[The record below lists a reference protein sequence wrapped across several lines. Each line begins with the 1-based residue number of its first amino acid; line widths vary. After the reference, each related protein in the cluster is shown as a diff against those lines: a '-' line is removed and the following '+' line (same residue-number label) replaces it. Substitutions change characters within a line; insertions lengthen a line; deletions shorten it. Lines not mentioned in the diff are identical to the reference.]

1 MEWKGVNGLEVAE
14 KIIEAFCFAKID
26 KYRAATHN
34 KGIMNGIDSVCL
46 ATGQDWRA
54 V

>member
-1 MEWKGVNGLEVAE
+1 MSRKGFDGTDVAR
-14 KIIEAFCFAKID
+14 KIIEAYQFAKKD
-26 KYRAATHN
+26 VYRASTHN